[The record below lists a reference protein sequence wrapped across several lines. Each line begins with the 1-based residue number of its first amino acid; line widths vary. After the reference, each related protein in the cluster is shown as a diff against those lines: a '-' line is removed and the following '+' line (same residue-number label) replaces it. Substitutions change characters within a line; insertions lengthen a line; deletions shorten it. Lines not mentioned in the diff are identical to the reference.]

1 MGAIVGFLRAGFGG
15 GNGSDFEGVCH
26 HTWGCLWGMLPVD
39 IGGGEFVGWPLR
51 VSGGASGAF
60 LCPPPPVLVH
70 MSMGFMMLALALC
83 IVLLFTMGLSF
94 WPFLRRLIKVD
105 LVFSFLSFSI
115 GKCQLGGGCALPS
128 PASFPWAGVSFRL
141 SGGVSQSFCPAIRW
155 VCLWKSLGISFPP
168 CASLVLL
175 FLSFLVGLSSRC
187 VCVFLSWT
195 VREDVLSL
203 FSFWGSWG
211 PCPVS
216 CPSLAPPECRAP
228 DCPQPDALCS
238 QLRDTKTE
246 ATSILPR
253 DRLPVLGLQRLD
265 AVGR

>member
-1 MGAIVGFLRAGFGG
+1 
-15 GNGSDFEGVCH
+15 
-26 HTWGCLWGMLPVD
+26 
-39 IGGGEFVGWPLR
+39 
-51 VSGGASGAF
+51 
-60 LCPPPPVLVH
+60 

-115 GKCQLGGGCALPS
+115 
-128 PASFPWAGVSFRL
+128 
-141 SGGVSQSFCPAIRW
+141 
-155 VCLWKSLGISFPP
+155 
-168 CASLVLL
+168 
-175 FLSFLVGLSSRC
+175 
-187 VCVFLSWT
+187 
-195 VREDVLSL
+195 
-203 FSFWGSWG
+203 
-211 PCPVS
+211 VS

-265 AVGR
+265 AVGRRPELLKPHGREEQKVAVLRDAGHVSPVGRAAKLLEERVCPAVGCQSLAIRDLGPSNCFSGR

>member
-15 GNGSDFEGVCH
+15 GNGSDFEGVRR

-115 GKCQLGGGCALPS
+115 GKCQLGGVCPPLPS
-128 PASFPWAGVSFRL
+128 IFPLGGGLFPAFRRCISEFLSCHQVGLSLEVSRDFFPTVCILSSPFSVFPGRAVFQVCVCILVMDSERGCPVS
-141 SGGVSQSFCPAIRW
+141 
-155 VCLWKSLGISFPP
+155 
-168 CASLVLL
+168 LL
-175 FLSFLVGLSSRC
+175 FLGVLGSLSSLVSVSGPTR
-187 VCVFLSWT
+187 VQ
-195 VREDVLSL
+195 
-203 FSFWGSWG
+203 GS
-211 PCPVS
+211 
-216 CPSLAPPECRAP
+216 
-228 DCPQPDALCS
+228 
-238 QLRDTKTE
+238 
-246 ATSILPR
+246 
-253 DRLPVLGLQRLD
+253 
-265 AVGR
+265 

>member
-1 MGAIVGFLRAGFGG
+1 
-15 GNGSDFEGVCH
+15 
-26 HTWGCLWGMLPVD
+26 MLPVD